1 MIPRGLAPSGTSQ
14 AAGRATAPW
23 RLRVTNRTRA
33 ALLPTDTTVWC
44 AMGIAHFRRIDRR
57 RMVRV
62 ALCVPLIVHQET
74 ETQEKFPFRART
86 LSVNGYGALLQCDAV
101 VSLGDRLRLFNEI
114 SRQSIE
120 SRVSS
125 MRRERDEKIYVGVEF
140 ASANA
145 KFWNMTFPRP
155 GERPL
160 RRIVKTAL

>member
-1 MIPRGLAPSGTSQ
+1 
-14 AAGRATAPW
+14 
-23 RLRVTNRTRA
+23 
-33 ALLPTDTTVWC
+33 
-44 AMGIAHFRRIDRR
+44 MGIAHFRRIDRR

-62 ALCVPLIVHQET
+62 VLCVPLTVHRET

-125 MRRERDEKIYVGVEF
+125 IRRERDEKTYVGVEF